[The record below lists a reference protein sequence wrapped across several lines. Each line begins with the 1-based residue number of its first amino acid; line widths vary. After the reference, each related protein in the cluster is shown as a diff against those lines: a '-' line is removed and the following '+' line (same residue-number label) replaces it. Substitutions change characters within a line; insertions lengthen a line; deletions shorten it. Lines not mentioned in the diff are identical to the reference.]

1 MIFQDLESLLVEK
14 NTLNMVTDFLWIK
27 KEGGERVLEEIDKQ
41 GDDRMRRGEEL
52 WREMWRREIELRKES
67 KMLNNLNF
75 QVSYKI

>member
-1 MIFQDLESLLVEK
+1 
-14 NTLNMVTDFLWIK
+14 MVTDFLWIK

-67 KMLNNLNF
+67 KMLNGLNI
-75 QVSYKI
+75 QVSYRIFEKVCSTSMSLV